1 MLLILTNP
9 TKIDRKSASEIIV
22 TYDKGTKDYNLRD
35 VSGIVVLGSKA
46 YISTALISLLSSNN
60 IPLVISTKKGVSVLS
75 ANGITL
81 LSEVREKQFR
91 MSEQE
96 KEEVAREFITAKF
109 KGLSNLLKYYKVDPP
124 DLVEGNDLLTWEAN
138 NSRRFWERVFTLF
151 PPEVAKVGRK
161 PTSPDPFNK
170 ALSLAYSLLYAV
182 CNRALLSFG
191 FDPTYGVMHKTRFS
205 TPLTFDFSEMFK
217 PVAVHAVI
225 RAYKKGLKVVDGEL
239 DKDSVRKVSEEF
251 FSTMT
256 KKQRDESIYKAV
268 FTRARKLAMYLRKG
282 DKKIR
287 YTFIYD
293 PRSLVS

>member
-1 MLLILTNP
+1 MLLILTNL

-46 YISTALISLLSSNN
+46 YISTALISLLSSNS
-60 IPLVISTKKGVSVLS
+60 IPLVISTKRGVSVLS

-138 NSRRFWERVFTLF
+138 NSRRFWEGFFTLF

-161 PTSPDPFNK
+161 PTSPDPFNR

-182 CNRALLSFG
+182 CNRALLMTSASSMLYLSNSSFSSSG
-191 FDPTYGVMHKTRFS
+191 I
-205 TPLTFDFSEMFK
+205 LTDITTLLPIVQS
-217 PVAVHAVI
+217 
-225 RAYKKGLKVVDGEL
+225 
-239 DKDSVRKVSEEF
+239 
-251 FSTMT
+251 
-256 KKQRDESIYKAV
+256 
-268 FTRARKLAMYLRKG
+268 
-282 DKKIR
+282 
-287 YTFIYD
+287 
-293 PRSLVS
+293 